1 MSFDPE
7 RRKKLSFTKVH
18 NYSVFATILIK
29 IKTQK
34 MADARELPMW
44 FNHAQLGYINIRKCL
59 TGRSPFLFDLDHN
72 PMYVDD
78 FCRQT
83 GLKRTTW
90 RESIHVEKDGEIVP
104 ALPLITP
111 PNPLHSPVRRLPVAR
126 REAPPPTPAPPV
138 NYFGTMFS
146 MMRPPPAS
154 YQAAPAAPAER
165 GATDDRALELV
176 RLAELA
182 ARPAAAEVE
191 EKTCVICYEELT
203 AGQRLAAT
211 NCGHV
216 FCVGCISMSLIHS
229 DACPTCRTEQPG
241 VTVLYI

>member
-1 MSFDPE
+1 
-7 RRKKLSFTKVH
+7 
-18 NYSVFATILIK
+18 
-29 IKTQK
+29 
-34 MADARELPMW
+34 MADARELPLW
-44 FNHAQLGYINIRKCL
+44 FNHAQMGYINTRKCL

-72 PMYVDD
+72 PVYVDD

-83 GLKRTTW
+83 GLRRTTW
-90 RESIHVEKDGEIVP
+90 RESIRVEKDGEIIS

-111 PNPLHSPVRRLPVAR
+111 PDPLHSPVRRR
-126 REAPPPTPAPPV
+126 PAPITRPASAAPT
-138 NYFGTMFS
+138 NYFGSLFS
-146 MMRPPPAS
+146 IARPPPQEARQEATRAAAA
-154 YQAAPAAPAER
+154 YLEEVDARQAAAR
-165 GATDDRALELV
+165 GTSDDRALELV
-176 RLAELA
+176 RLAEIA
-182 ARPAAAEVE
+182 ARPATTEVE

-229 DACPTCRTEQPG
+229 DACPTCRTEQPT

>member
-1 MSFDPE
+1 
-7 RRKKLSFTKVH
+7 
-18 NYSVFATILIK
+18 
-29 IKTQK
+29 
-34 MADARELPMW
+34 
-44 FNHAQLGYINIRKCL
+44 
-59 TGRSPFLFDLDHN
+59 
-72 PMYVDD
+72 MYVDD

-83 GLKRTTW
+83 GLRRTTW
-90 RESIHVEKDGEIVP
+90 RESIRVEKDGEIVP

-111 PNPLHSPVRRLPVAR
+111 PDPLHSPVRRRPAPITPPTPPANNFLGLFSIAR
-126 REAPPPTPAPPV
+126 PPPT
-138 NYFGTMFS
+138 NYLLGLS
-146 MMRPPPAS
+146 SIARPPPQEARQEATRAAAA
-154 YQAAPAAPAER
+154 YLEEVDARQAAAR
-165 GATDDRALELV
+165 GTTDDRALELV

-229 DACPTCRTEQPG
+229 DACPTCRTEQPT